1 METKTLESLI
11 NVAIAR
17 EEAAYA
23 FYKELQEK
31 IDDKE
36 VYETLEFLA
45 GEEQK
50 HREFLVGY
58 KEGRLGADALQM
70 SDAVDYKI
78 AEHLEAPD
86 PDADMESKDVY
97 LVAANRELQSHNFY
111 KALAD
116 IHPDGEAREVLLK
129 MASQELKHKEKVE
142 YLYANT
148 AFPQTAGG

>member
-1 METKTLESLI
+1 MEKKTLESLI

-17 EEAAYA
+17 EEAAYS
-23 FYKELQEK
+23 FYKELQQK